1 MMMTTRKQTAAAL
14 KAVDKALRQAAEV
27 QILLS
32 RASLAARLAG
42 LHDTAAAM
50 DDIDIALSAGIQQYT
65 NVLMARVAKA
75 AG

>member
-1 MMMTTRKQTAAAL
+1 MASKTQTAAAL
-14 KAVDKALRQAAEV
+14 KAVDKALRQAAQV

-32 RASLAARLAG
+32 RASLASRLAG

-50 DDIDIALSAGIQQYT
+50 DDIDIALSAGMQQYT
-65 NVLMARVAKA
+65 DVLMARVAKA